1 MTGKKD
7 GSSET
12 ECENEQTDPL
22 DRRIQVEDELRQEHA
37 VAQATRKP
45 SIWAKTDESPY
56 RIILTGGALF
66 GRILRASRC
75 CHVIR
80 QCARSAREKTAG
92 VKAGGELSGACTV
105 TRWLRCHRIQA
116 RRGCVRDQSPNRWDG
131 IEGEEEPRPMGAALL
146 PAAGAGGCRQA
157 SHRRGFLL
165 RGPGF

>member
-56 RIILTGGALF
+56 TIILTGGALF

-80 QCARSAREKTAG
+80 QCARSAREKTEG
-92 VKAGGELSGACTV
+92 VEGGGEMSGACTV

-116 RRGCVRDQSPNRWDG
+116 RRGCVRDQSPTRWDEL
-131 IEGEEEPRPMGAALL
+131 EGKEQQGPWASALL
-146 PAAGAGGCRQA
+146 PQAEAGDAGQR
-157 SHRRGFLL
+157 
-165 RGPGF
+165 

>member
-12 ECENEQTDPL
+12 EGENEQTDPL

-56 RIILTGGALF
+56 TIILTGGALF

-75 CHVIR
+75 CCKC
-80 QCARSAREKTAG
+80 QE
-92 VKAGGELSGACTV
+92 ESGSPSLLGIAEFIAPTGSFFHAQ
-105 TRWLRCHRIQA
+105 TRVLIPHY
-116 RRGCVRDQSPNRWDG
+116 RRAFPKCED
-131 IEGEEEPRPMGAALL
+131 EP
-146 PAAGAGGCRQA
+146 
-157 SHRRGFLL
+157 
-165 RGPGF
+165 

>member
-56 RIILTGGALF
+56 TIILTGGALF

-116 RRGCVRDQSPNRWDG
+116 RRGCVRDQSPHK
-131 IEGEEEPRPMGAALL
+131 MG
-146 PAAGAGGCRQA
+146 
-157 SHRRGFLL
+157 
-165 RGPGF
+165 

>member
-56 RIILTGGALF
+56 TIILTGGALF
-66 GRILRASRC
+66 CRIWRASRF
-75 CHVIR
+75 CHVIC
-80 QCARSAREKTAG
+80 QCSRSAREETAG
-92 VKAGGELSGACTV
+92 VKAGGG
-105 TRWLRCHRIQA
+105 
-116 RRGCVRDQSPNRWDG
+116 
-131 IEGEEEPRPMGAALL
+131 
-146 PAAGAGGCRQA
+146 
-157 SHRRGFLL
+157 L
-165 RGPGF
+165 RGAFPGYRWPSC